1 MVRAVQVDLATAA
14 GVSPLCRALGDA
26 RVDALLANAGQGVG
40 GAFLDQDF
48 AAVQRLIDTNITGT
62 LMLVQ
67 QLGRGMRSRGS
78 RRILITGSI
87 AGLTA
92 GSFQAAYAASKAFLD
107 SFAPALR
114 NELKDDGVSLTCLMP
129 GPTETPFYERAG
141 MADSAVGQSKKYD
154 PADVARAGS
163 KAMMAGDEKSLPGLL
178 NKVVGALAPLTPTRV
193 VAELSRRASKPGDA
207 GN

>member
-1 MVRAVQVDLATAA
+1 M
-14 GVSPLCRALGDA
+14 
-26 RVDALLANAGQGVG
+26 
-40 GAFLDQDF
+40 
-48 AAVQRLIDTNITGT
+48 QRLIDTNITGT

-114 NELKDDGVSLTCLMP
+114 NELKDDGVSVTCLMP

-141 MADSAVGQSKKYD
+141 MADSAVGQSKKVRPGRRGPGRLQGDDGWRREIVAGLVEQGGGRACAPHTD
-154 PADVARAGS
+154 P
-163 KAMMAGDEKSLPGLL
+163 
-178 NKVVGALAPLTPTRV
+178 
-193 VAELSRRASKPGDA
+193 RRG
-207 GN
+207 